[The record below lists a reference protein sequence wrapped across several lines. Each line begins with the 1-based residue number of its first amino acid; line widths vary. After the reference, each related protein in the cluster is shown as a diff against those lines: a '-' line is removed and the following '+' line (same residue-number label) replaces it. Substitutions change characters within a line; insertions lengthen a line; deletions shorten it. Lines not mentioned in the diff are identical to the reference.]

1 MAMIKPES
9 LVLTGVRVAADVATG
24 LKRCGSNPAMVQT
37 SAVLSQLRQPS
48 LGGEQAGYQPGALW
62 DHADLERMDTAD
74 TRAGRP
80 ASVGVVLSRS
90 PAMLAGRAVCW
101 PLVLSEPASSA
112 RRLGSTRA
120 KRRPFR
126 STARRG
132 WLAASKGF

>member
-1 MAMIKPES
+1 MAVIKPES

-48 LGGEQAGYQPGALW
+48 LGCEQAGYQPGALRY
-62 DHADLERMDTAD
+62 HADLERMDTAD

-80 ASVGVVLSRS
+80 ASVGVVPSRS
-90 PAMLAGRAVCW
+90 PLLPGRAVCW
-101 PLVLSEPASSA
+101 PLATSEPASA
-112 RRLGSTRA
+112 AGRLGSARA

-132 WLAASKGF
+132 WLTASMGF